1 MVGQDLAQLALLTL
15 VISCCCL
22 ISLLL
27 ACCCQQH
34 STLSKPSHTY
44 CTACMYGANG

>member
-1 MVGQDLAQLALLTL
+1 MAERDLAQLALLTL
-15 VISCCCL
+15 VISCCFL

-34 STLSKPSHTY
+34 YSLSRPSHTY
-44 CTACMYGANG
+44 CAACLYGGHG